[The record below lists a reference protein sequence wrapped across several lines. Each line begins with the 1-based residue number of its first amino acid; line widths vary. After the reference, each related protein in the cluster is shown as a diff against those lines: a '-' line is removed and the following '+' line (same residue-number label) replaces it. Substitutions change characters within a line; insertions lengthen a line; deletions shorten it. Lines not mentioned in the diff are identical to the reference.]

1 MYHHCNETESQMSA
15 ENSNPNFLHGFS
27 IFLIGPAS
35 ELRNNTA
42 YFLQKYYTGTVIE
55 KNDEG
60 YYKVYG
66 PIYQAGRADIYCQ
79 PFREGDRE
87 DPFFL
92 VGWGVNF
99 ISVRIH
105 NDVSRKIIVSAGS
118 VNIPLRSVTIHKYDG
133 QSFDIRSILKDL
145 VPEMNIEKELNDYI
159 FRSINEEIALIM
171 QRMDRD
177 KTHSVNEVNSPG
189 PAQEPYR
196 TEQTANFNVGTHTLE
211 TEIEQLEEQKREIE
225 RQLNEKVNQLKEI
238 NEQGN
243 NM

>member
-1 MYHHCNETESQMSA
+1 MTE
-15 ENSNPNFLHGFS
+15 ENLKHPIHGAFYG
-27 IFLIGPAS
+27 FNKYLIGPAK

-55 KNDEG
+55 KTDAG
-60 YYKVYG
+60 YYKVLG
-66 PIYQAGRADIYCQ
+66 PIYQPGKADIYYQ
-79 PFREGDRE
+79 PFKEGNRE

-145 VPEMNIEKELNDYI
+145 VPDMNIEKELNDDI

-171 QRMDRD
+171 QRVDRD
-177 KTHSVNEVNSPG
+177 KTHSVNDVNSPA
-189 PAQEPYR
+189 PVPEADHSA
-196 TEQTANFNVGTHTLE
+196 QTANFGAATHALE

-225 RQLNEKVNQLKEI
+225 RQLKEKVNQLKEI
-238 NEQGN
+238 NGQGN